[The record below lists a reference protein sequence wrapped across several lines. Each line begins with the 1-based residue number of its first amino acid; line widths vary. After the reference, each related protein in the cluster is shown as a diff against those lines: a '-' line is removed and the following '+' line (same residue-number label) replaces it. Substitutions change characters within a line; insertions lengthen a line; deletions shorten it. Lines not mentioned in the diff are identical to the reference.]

1 MRIRVK
7 KTSSQGAVTR
17 TDVEG
22 TIDDVVMHKDFVDP
36 KKRTVEVFFKGREGS
51 GILNFSYEELNGLMK
66 YITPS
71 LKLVR
76 KSKVIKEK

>member
-7 KTSSQGAVTR
+7 KISPIREVTR

-22 TIDDVVMHKDFVDP
+22 TIDDVVMHEDFVDP
-36 KKRTVEVFFKGREGS
+36 KKRNVEVFFKGREGS
-51 GILNFSYEELNGLMK
+51 GILNFSYEEFNGLMK

-71 LKLVR
+71 LKLVK